1 MHLARLASYN
11 MHWLQPH
18 HEVDCKHQPVSFL
31 VTLPQFYDPPPRA
44 SNVVKLEASDLQ
56 NLLITP
62 RSPRRSE
69 AIRAPGTSGMWLA
82 VADRRLSGDTT
93 KLYPPVTVNAGAH
106 DHFRSVHIHGTPI
119 RPLKVT
125 SRCCCCK
132 SVAMRRASY
141 SRGEID
147 TRSCAHDAYAAA
159 DTVDKIEHY
168 FFQPLNITRELLL

>member
-1 MHLARLASYN
+1 

-93 KLYPPVTVNAGAH
+93 KLLTNANPPVTVNAGAH
-106 DHFRSVHIHGTPI
+106 DHCRSVHIHGTPI

-125 SRCCCCK
+125 SRCSCCK

-168 FFQPLNITRELLL
+168 FFQPLNITRKLLL

>member
-1 MHLARLASYN
+1 

-82 VADRRLSGDTT
+82 VADRRPSGDTT
-93 KLYPPVTVNAGAH
+93 KLLTNANPPVTVNAGAH

-168 FFQPLNITRELLL
+168 FFQPFNITRELLL

>member
-1 MHLARLASYN
+1 
-11 MHWLQPH
+11 MHWLQLH
-18 HEVDCKHQPVSFL
+18 HEVDCKHPPVLFL
-31 VTLPQFYDPPPRA
+31 VTLPQFYHPPPRA
-44 SNVVKLEASDLQ
+44 SSAGKLEASGLQ

-168 FFQPLNITRELLL
+168 FFQPLNITRKLLL